1 LKINEKIFV
10 SLIANVVM
18 LVLIVLVSLVT
29 VVPASYVPS
38 WAQNQDNVIYKGN
51 TENKNISL
59 MFNVYWG
66 SAQVEQILDILKE
79 KEVKATFFLGGCW
92 ADDNTEI
99 VKRIYEEGNEL
110 ANHGY
115 FHKDHTKISKEKNI
129 EEISLTSEFIEKV
142 CGVKP
147 VLFAPP
153 SGAYNKTT
161 VLVCQELGYKMI
173 MWSKDTIDWRD
184 KDEKLCYSRAVK
196 NPSNGDL
203 ILMHPMEDTVKALPK
218 IIDFYKQN
226 GYNIVTVS
234 KNIA

>member
-1 LKINEKIFV
+1 
-10 SLIANVVM
+10 M

-79 KEVKATFFLGGCW
+79 KQVKATFFLGGCW

-99 VKRIYEEGNEL
+99 IKRIYEEGNEL

-115 FHKDHTKISKEKNI
+115 FHKDHTKLSKEKNI

-184 KDEKLCYSRAVK
+184 KDENLCYSRAVK

-234 KNIA
+234 ENIA